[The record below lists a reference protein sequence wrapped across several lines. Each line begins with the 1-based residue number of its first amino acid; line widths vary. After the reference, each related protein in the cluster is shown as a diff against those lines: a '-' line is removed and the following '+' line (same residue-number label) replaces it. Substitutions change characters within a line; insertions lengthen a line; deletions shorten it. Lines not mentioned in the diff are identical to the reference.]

1 MWSWRGWAPF
11 NSTVNDHNTP
21 RVGQLCDI
29 LPGAVA
35 SVQQLSERCAYAKL
49 QLKLK
54 SKSILYVQD
63 QTNEP
68 VQVLNKMGQSV
79 HLLDPCTSFS
89 ELQTNVGCKIALK
102 YLYINNYKAHYIIIA
117 NNLARDA
124 ISLLACNYAP
134 TSTAR
139 LRSPA
144 SNLSFSL

>member
-1 MWSWRGWAPF
+1 MWSWGGWAP
-11 NSTVNDHNTP
+11 
-21 RVGQLCDI
+21 LWDI
-29 LPGAVA
+29 LPGVTEPEGAVA
-35 SVQQLSERCAYAKL
+35 RVQRLSGRCACAKL
-49 QLKLK
+49 ELKLK
-54 SKSILYVQD
+54 SKSTLYVQV

-89 ELQTNVGCKIALK
+89 KLQTNVGCKIALQ
-102 YLYINNYKAHYIIIA
+102 YLYINNYKAHYIILA
-117 NNLARDA
+117 DNLARGA

-144 SNLSFSL
+144 SLLAYNFLNSHTN